1 MCVYVG
7 GGFCSASDC
16 NEVER
21 CDDAMSISLTVYF
34 HLSLIV
40 CVCVCV
46 LGSKCQFLIH
56 WEMIS
61 VPGNNWISS
70 SLECLIAPRPA

>member
-46 LGSKCQFLIH
+46 CWVVSASF
-56 WEMIS
+56 
-61 VPGNNWISS
+61 
-70 SLECLIAPRPA
+70 